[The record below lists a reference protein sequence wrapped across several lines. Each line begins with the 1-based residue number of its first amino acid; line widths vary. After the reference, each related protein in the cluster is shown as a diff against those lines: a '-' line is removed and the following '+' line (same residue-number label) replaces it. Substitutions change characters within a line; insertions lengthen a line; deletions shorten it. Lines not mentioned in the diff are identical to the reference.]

1 MFLKKL
7 DSDHNLLMLFDSP
20 VMQDGCIQITESEY
34 EQLREELDILANGTY
49 SYRGMIKKQEQF
61 RDFRSRQFAAFD
73 IYKSNIDYGI
83 IEETEEERDEI
94 ISWYLLMLE
103 FPDHITEENYDTII
117 FPETPAIIRSYIDG
131 GEDSAQEVTLTKMAS
146 TLKMTK
152 GVMLNGNNQSNN
164 SLT

>member
-7 DSDHNLLMLFDSP
+7 DSNRNLLMLFDSP
-20 VMQDGCIQITESEY
+20 VMQDGCVQITESEY

-103 FPDHITEENYDTII
+103 FPDHVTEENYDTII
-117 FPETPAIIRSYIDG
+117 FPETPSVIRSYIEG
-131 GEDSAQEVTLTKMAS
+131 GGDSTQEVTLTKMAS